1 MCAEVRVPVQDSL
14 VLAVP
19 LTEPVGPAPV
29 PAAVNLI
36 VTACLRV
43 EGLGV
48 FEVIVMVLGALTA
61 VVLCVLAVG
70 DE

>member
-1 MCAEVRVPVQDSL
+1 M
-14 VLAVP
+14 LAVTR
-19 LTEPVGPAPV
+19 TEPVGPAPV

-48 FEVIVMVLGALTA
+48 FEVIVTVLTALVA
-61 VVLCVLAVG
+61 VVLCVVAVG
-70 DE
+70 AE

>member
-1 MCAEVRVPVQDSL
+1 MRGSKRPVQDSP
-14 VLAVP
+14 VLAVT

-29 PAAVNLI
+29 PAAVKLI
-36 VTACLRV
+36 VTACWRV

-48 FEVIVMVLGALTA
+48 FEAIVMVLVALTA
-61 VVLCVLAVG
+61 VVLCVLAEG